1 MAQALAPEIARHGHY
16 IFVYNNI
23 RTNQVIYSLTRTLNV
38 FFPHKSV
45 STNPLTLLLNQN
57 HASLR
62 QLPFLGKKSVPAKL
76 RKDLWNPLALVSFPS
91 PPQGLAAFRKLREFR
106 RLHETSYPLSL
117 IEEPTNDAG
126 KEKDAYKPQQ
136 KTLLGTKKRGKV
148 LMNQKANSVADI
160 AAVLIQQ
167 ARPPSPERL
176 ARSNIR
182 IKNATRL
189 KRAKGASVLKNPLP
203 ATELQGSV
211 EGVRIRWANLLDAGF
226 AATWPEEVVHD
237 SLETARYAAAWP
249 PLPEAVR
256 EKVEKGRESF
266 LGVVEGAGVEERG
279 NVRGSEALDK
289 LIGQE
294 APKKGLKERILGSF
308 KREEK
313 GEEKRV

>member
-1 MAQALAPEIARHGHY
+1 MLPPY
-16 IFVYNNI
+16 ISI
-23 RTNQVIYSLTRTLNV
+23 QQPTNSL
-38 FFPHKSV
+38 
-45 STNPLTLLLNQN
+45 LTQN

-91 PPQGLAAFRKLREFR
+91 PHQGLAAFRKLREFR

-117 IEEPTNDAG
+117 IEEPTKDAG
-126 KEKDAYKPQQ
+126 KEKKDAYKPQQ

-167 ARPPSPERL
+167 ARPPSPERI
-176 ARSNIR
+176 ARCNVR
-182 IKNATRL
+182 IKNANRL

-211 EGVRIRWANLLDAGF
+211 EGVRIRWANLLDAEF
-226 AATWPEEVVHD
+226 AATWPAEVVHD

-256 EKVEKGRESF
+256 EEVDKGRESF
-266 LGVVEGAGVEERG
+266 LGIGEAAGVEESG
-279 NVRGSEALDK
+279 NARGSEALDK

-294 APKKGLKERILGSF
+294 APTKKGLKERVFGTF

-313 GEEKRV
+313 GEEKSV